1 MAWLD
6 PCPELFDNPH
16 MGYLL
21 RTDGL
26 VKRPLNLAYEA
37 LLELPGQVP
46 DLALLVPGRRG
57 GVVMLNAL
65 LNAAGACEEAEFITL
80 STSDGAFS
88 ASVPLNQIREQGI
101 VVYRDVDG
109 PLSEAQGGPVR
120 FLIKDI
126 EACRLGSGEIDR
138 CANVKHLF
146 RIELS
151 SSLGRDTRPGTQLE
165 HEALHEDDPGHS
177 SLRD

>member
-1 MAWLD
+1 MAWPD
-6 PCPELFDNPH
+6 PGPEFFDNPH

-26 VKRPLNLAYEA
+26 VKRPLNLAYED
-37 LLELPGQVP
+37 LLALPGQVP
-46 DLALLVPGRRG
+46 DLTLLVPGRQG
-57 GVVMLNAL
+57 GGVMLNAL
-65 LNAAGACEEAEFITL
+65 LNAAGPCDEAEFITL
-80 STSDGAFS
+80 STSDGSFS
-88 ASVPLNQIREQGI
+88 ASIPLDQVRGQGI

-120 FLIKDI
+120 FLVKDI

-138 CANVKHLF
+138 CANVKHLS

-151 SSLGRDTRPGTQLE
+151 SSLRTDTRPGTQLE
-165 HEALHEDDPGHS
+165 HQASHEDDPGHS
-177 SLRD
+177 SLRH